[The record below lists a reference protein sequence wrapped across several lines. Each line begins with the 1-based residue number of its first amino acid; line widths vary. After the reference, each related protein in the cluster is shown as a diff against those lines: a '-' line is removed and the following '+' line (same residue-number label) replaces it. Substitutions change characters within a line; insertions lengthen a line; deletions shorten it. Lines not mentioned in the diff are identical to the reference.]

1 MCIAYWQA
9 YTKNRVVYFKELF
22 KMNISQENINYIR
35 FAFSKIKCK
44 EDLLDLMNYVKP
56 LIYGEK
62 STSFELKQL
71 TYYSNPNA
79 NTKRY
84 YSFEIKKKTVGIRTI
99 HAPVA
104 GLKAIQ
110 KCINL
115 ILQVVFTPHEAAT
128 GFVLNKSIVHNAH
141 IHTGSVYVFNIDLK
155 DFFPSIDQARV
166 WRTLQLPPFN
176 LGSKTVSSDKKT
188 NLNEA
193 TNVNL
198 ERLKINNIISAIICF
213 EMEVERLNENGE
225 WILQTK
231 NVLPQG
237 APTSPTITNIVCQRL
252 DYILTGVAKRFGLK
266 YSRYADDITFSSQ
279 HNVFQKNS
287 DFTNE
292 LHRVINDQKF
302 HIKETKTRLQKQ
314 GFRQEVTGLI
324 VNKKVNVPIRYIK
337 KLRVWLHR
345 WELMGYQKAEQLF
358 LRDYFGEKGK
368 PFKGAPSMANII
380 SGKLLYLSMVRGI
393 DDERYKMLKKRFEK
407 LKGNNDIESN
417 KQIFIDLDSALAML
431 KNEGLEKAR
440 KLFPL

>member
-1 MCIAYWQA
+1 
-9 YTKNRVVYFKELF
+9 
-22 KMNISQENINYIR
+22 MNISQENITYIR
-35 FAFSKIKCK
+35 FAFSKMKSK
-44 EDLLDLMNYVKP
+44 DDFMALLNYVKP

-62 STSFELKQL
+62 SSSFELKQL

-79 NTKRY
+79 NTNRY
-84 YSFEIKKKTVGIRTI
+84 YSFEIKKKTGGIRKI

-115 ILQVVFTPHEAAT
+115 ILQIIFKPHEAAT
-128 GFVLNKSIVHNAH
+128 GFVIDKSIVDNARLH
-141 IHTGSVYVFNIDLK
+141 IGSIYVFNIDLK

-176 LGSKTVSSDKKT
+176 LGNKTVYSPVEKIKLSEIANFNT
-188 NLNEA
+188 NI
-193 TNVNL
+193 
-198 ERLKINNIISAIICF
+198 ERLKINNIVSAIICF
-213 EMEVERLNENGE
+213 EMNVERQNEKGE
-225 WILQTK
+225 WILQSK

-237 APTSPTITNIVCQRL
+237 APTSPIITNIVCQRL

-287 DFTNE
+287 EFMKE
-292 LHRVINDQKF
+292 LQRVIGDQKF

-314 GFRQEVTGLI
+314 GYRQEVTGLI
-324 VNKKVNVPIRYIK
+324 VNKKVNVPLRYIK

-345 WELMGYQKAEQLF
+345 WELLGYQKAEQLF
-358 LRDYFGEKGK
+358 LRDYVSEKGDTI
-368 PFKGAPSMANII
+368 KGNPNMTNVI
-380 SGKLLYLSMVRGI
+380 SGKLMYLSMVRGM
-393 DDERYKMLKKRFEK
+393 DDERYKMLKKRYER
-407 LKGNNDIESN
+407 LIENNDIELN
-417 KQIFIDLDSALAML
+417 KQNFIDLDSALAML